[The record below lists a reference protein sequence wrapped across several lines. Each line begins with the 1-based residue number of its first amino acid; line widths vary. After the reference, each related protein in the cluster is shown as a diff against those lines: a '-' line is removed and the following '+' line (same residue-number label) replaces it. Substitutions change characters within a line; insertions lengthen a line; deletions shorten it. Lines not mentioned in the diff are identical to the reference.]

1 MAVQF
6 GCPSSEMNA
15 GIPATLREY
24 LGPDPMGVVDYWE

>member
-15 GIPATLREY
+15 GIPASLREY
-24 LGPDPMGVVDYWE
+24 LGVVTASDYWK